1 VCVFVCVCTVIIISL
16 SDCVDPLFARFLEKV
31 WASTRVCG
39 TVITMAS
46 VAAPPAVSPTA
57 NMSDVS
63 LTMPEVTTPL
73 FSHTCGCAMGC
84 AWMTSSVACRTH
96 KHPGQ
101 AHVFLS
107 VFAGASRSVSMPA
120 MSHGCA
126 LVSWLLIPA
135 GRVCGS
141 AHAKCSTCFVDIHSS
156 GDERL
161 SVSRTHT
168 LLIEPSSHCFTAC
181 LDDAAVRVH
190 PKPTCQHYAST
201 RWPRPG
207 GWPAT
212 AGTAC
217 HSCPRPNMCEG
228 HACHMGCGG
237 LSVACIAHCM

>member
-1 VCVFVCVCTVIIISL
+1 MFFS
-16 SDCVDPLFARFLEKV
+16 
-31 WASTRVCG
+31 
-39 TVITMAS
+39 
-46 VAAPPAVSPTA
+46 
-57 NMSDVS
+57 
-63 LTMPEVTTPL
+63 L
-73 FSHTCGCAMGC
+73 FSRVPRRR
-84 AWMTSSVACRTH
+84 SACLRCRMA
-96 KHPGQ
+96 
-101 AHVFLS
+101 AHS
-107 VFAGASRSVSMPA
+107 C
-120 MSHGCA
+120 HGCSYQLDEYA
-126 LVSWLLIPA
+126 AVRMR
-135 GRVCGS
+135 RV
-141 AHAKCSTCFVDIHSS
+141 ARVFVDIHSS

-217 HSCPRPNMCEG
+217 HSCPRPNTCEG

-237 LSVACIAHCM
+237 LSVECIAHCM